1 MFDSTIWNTPKVLEY
16 VVGNEKCIRSWSW
29 WWPMEGCPCT
39 LTTWW
44 EVVSKSIIFSFRA
57 FFQGGLVG
65 AVGDDI
71 LTMVGEDVL
80 EKHKV
85 RIVINFHVLILDQG
99 MLKELV
105 KKRFREKASVFLGDQ
120 DNFLQS
126 FLDRPWPSIK
136 EDKEMNIHPS
146 LNCRQLMNHN

>member
-1 MFDSTIWNTPKVLEY
+1 
-16 VVGNEKCIRSWSW
+16 
-29 WWPMEGCPCT
+29 
-39 LTTWW
+39 
-44 EVVSKSIIFSFRA
+44 
-57 FFQGGLVG
+57 
-65 AVGDDI
+65 
-71 LTMVGEDVL
+71 MVGEDVL

-126 FLDRPWPSIK
+126 FQCSS
-136 EDKEMNIHPS
+136 HPDQS
-146 LNCRQLMNHN
+146 LSAPGCWASACCASRCPPAASPNPPI

>member
-1 MFDSTIWNTPKVLEY
+1 
-16 VVGNEKCIRSWSW
+16 
-29 WWPMEGCPCT
+29 
-39 LTTWW
+39 
-44 EVVSKSIIFSFRA
+44 
-57 FFQGGLVG
+57 
-65 AVGDDI
+65 
-71 LTMVGEDVL
+71 MVGEDVL

-126 FLDRPWPSIK
+126 FLDR
-136 EDKEMNIHPS
+136 
-146 LNCRQLMNHN
+146 L